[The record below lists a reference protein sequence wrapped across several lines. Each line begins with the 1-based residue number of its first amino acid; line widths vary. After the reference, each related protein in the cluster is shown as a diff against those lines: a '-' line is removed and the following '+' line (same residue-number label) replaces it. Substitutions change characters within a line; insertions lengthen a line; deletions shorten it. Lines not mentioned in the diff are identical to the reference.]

1 MGRRGPLP
9 KPTKQKLLEGNP
21 GRRALPTDEPEP
33 EGLAT
38 VPPAPGWLPDLAKE
52 CWRSVAR
59 ELVNAGMLAKLDLTI
74 LELLCVSYAYWRRML
89 KETDEVGFVARFY
102 DDHGNEK
109 YAQPTP
115 EATLAI
121 KYAAEVNRY
130 AKVMGLGIAYRVG
143 LHIDGGNKSKAVDPI
158 MDMIHGGRPPAPP
171 TKPKAK
177 AAAKSTAT
185 SIDEGDAPK
194 RKRGDK

>member
-33 EGLAT
+33 EGMAT
-38 VPPAPGWLPDLAKE
+38 VPLAPGWLPQLAQE
-52 CWRSVAR
+52 CWANVAR

-89 KETDEVGFVARFY
+89 QETEEVGFVARFH

-109 YAQPTP
+109 YSQPTP

-143 LHIDGGNKSKAVDPI
+143 LHIGDGNKGKAVDPI
-158 MDMIHGGRPPAPP
+158 MDMIHGGKPPAAPHKP
-171 TKPKAK
+171 TRKTATKATTK
-177 AAAKSTAT
+177 AAA
-185 SIDEGDAPK
+185 APK